1 MNPWHGFDRP
11 RQMTTPHRALA
22 NWYSDAGLASHD
34 PQPTLA
40 LIMQIVKYIWLA
52 ASDTQIEHAKF
63 KNGPRRTPA
72 EQKAALQAAL
82 AIDPGV
88 ERWSARAF
96 QLYLVTLVVCFCAG
110 DSGFDGTVM
119 GGVNAM
125 HQYQTYFGLSGSGSK
140 TGYACRAISARRA
153 ALTAFHPES
162 FRDLHSRLVL
172 WDYPR
177 LCVPGSA
184 YQRPYLP
191 DRFGRR
197 FAMFTGNGLL
207 IIGAIITAMADSKS
221 KFLGGRFLT
230 GFGSGIGGAAA
241 KSYLAEITPP
251 QTRGMY
257 LGFLNS
263 FYYVGQMVA
272 TGMMVSTQSFASNW
286 SWRLPLFVQV
296 VPAAL
301 NFLFI
306 FFCPESPRW
315 LYTRGKTDE
324 ARRILARFHSSNG
337 DPDSPLVALE
347 IEEIEE
353 KIALDGADKKWWDF
367 RPLFRTRGDRN
378 RTYMVILIGFFGQL
392 SGNGLITYFL
402 PILLKNA
409 GITSQSRQLTLNFVN
424 SITSYAG
431 ALFGS
436 FMVDRIGRRKNLLI
450 STGALVVM
458 LAIISGL
465 LSSYGSAARANAG
478 ITFIYLFMVIFSFG
492 WTAMQ
497 ALYPAEVLSYEV
509 RAKGL
514 AFLGICS
521 QSASLITT
529 FGMPSAIEALQWKI
543 YLVYMCWDAF
553 EWVVIYF
560 FVVETKGLTLEEIT
574 EVFEQPNP
582 RKYSTQKLRE
592 DL

>member
-1 MNPWHGFDRP
+1 MDNEK
-11 RQMTTPHRALA
+11 
-22 NWYSDAGLASHD
+22 DAK
-34 PQPTLA
+34 T
-40 LIMQIVKYIWLA
+40 
-52 ASDTQIEHAKF
+52 ASDTHVEDIKYRGGLGQ
-63 KNGPRRTPA
+63 RRTPA

-82 AIDPGV
+82 EIDPGTS
-88 ERWSARAF
+88 RWSGRAF
-96 QLYLVTLVVCFCAG
+96 QLYFVTLVVCFCAG

-119 GGVNAM
+119 SGVNAM
-125 HQYQTYFGLSGSGSK
+125 KQYQTYFGMSGSGSK
-140 TGYACRAISARRA
+140 TGIVFGIY
-153 ALTAFHPES
+153 TVGS
-162 FRDLHSRLVL
+162 FCGTIPAS
-172 WDYPR
+172 
-177 LCVPGSA
+177 
-184 YQRPYLP
+184 YLP

-197 FAMFTGNGLL
+197 FAMFAGNGLL
-207 IIGAIITAMADSKS
+207 MIGAIITAMADNKS

-230 GFGSGIGGAAA
+230 GFGSGICGAAA
-241 KSYLAEITPP
+241 KSYLAEVTPP
-251 QTRGMY
+251 QTRGAY

-272 TGMMVSTQSFASNW
+272 TGMMVSTGNFQTEW

-315 LYTRGKTDE
+315 LYTRGKKDE
-324 ARRILARFHSSNG
+324 ARRILARFHSSTG

-353 KIALDGADKKWWDF
+353 KIMLDGADKRWWDF
-367 RPLFRTRGDRN
+367 RPLFRTRGDRA
-378 RTYMVILIGFFGQL
+378 RTYMVIIIGFFGQL

-402 PILLKNA
+402 TILLKNA
-409 GITSQSRQLTLNFVN
+409 GITSQSRQLTLNFIN
-424 SITSYAG
+424 SITSYIG

-436 FMVDRIGRRKNLLI
+436 FMVDRLGRRKNLLI
-450 STGALVVM
+450 STGMLVVI

-465 LSSYGSAARANAG
+465 LSSFGSTARANAG
-478 ITFIYLFMVIFSFG
+478 IAFIYLFMVVYSFG

-521 QSASLITT
+521 QSASLLTT

-553 EWVVIYF
+553 EWIIIYF
-560 FVVETKGLTLEEIT
+560 FLVETKQLTLEEIT

-582 RKYSTQKLRE
+582 RKYSTQKLRV
-592 DL
+592 